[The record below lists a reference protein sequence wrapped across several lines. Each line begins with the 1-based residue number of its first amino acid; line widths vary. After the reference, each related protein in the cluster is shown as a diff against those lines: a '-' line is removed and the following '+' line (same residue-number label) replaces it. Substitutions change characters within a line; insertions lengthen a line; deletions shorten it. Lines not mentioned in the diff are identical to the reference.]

1 MLSAP
6 SHQCCIRK
14 SAWQYAQN
22 KEDHGVFK
30 NNPQTPVDVQLAVT
44 LYCMGCFGNDAS
56 LEDLAR
62 TAGCSEQAVQRGL
75 LNFIQIA
82 AFKQLNHCMIF
93 LFAH

>member
-1 MLSAP
+1 MLCVSP
-6 SHQCCIRK
+6 QVIEFLLGLI
-14 SAWQYAQN
+14 Q
-22 KEDHGVFK
+22 DHGVFK
-30 NNPQTPVDVQLAVT
+30 NNPQTPVDVQLAVK